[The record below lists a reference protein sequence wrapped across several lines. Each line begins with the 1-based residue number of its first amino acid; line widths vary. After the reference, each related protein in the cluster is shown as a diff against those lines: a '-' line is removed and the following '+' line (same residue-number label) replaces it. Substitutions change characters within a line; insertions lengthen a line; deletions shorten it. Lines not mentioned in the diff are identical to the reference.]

1 MPSRAGLAL
10 LAGLAALVL
19 AAPATRAANLPAGFQ
34 DEKVLENLYE
44 PSTFRFAGDG
54 RIFVAERPGKI
65 LVFDGPGDSTP
76 TVFADLR
83 TKVFDRHDRGLLG
96 LALDPGFEEGR
107 PYVYALYTYDHILG
121 DPAPPP
127 KWGEPDHTGDGCAE
141 PDGADDC
148 LVSGRLVR
156 LTANGDVALGGAGN
170 ATETVL
176 AEGWCQQFSS
186 HSIGDLEFGPE
197 GNLYVSG
204 GEGASFESA
213 DYGQFGT
220 KVPNPCGDPPAG
232 KGGDEEWPDAEGGA
246 LRALNPKLLSG
257 KVLRI
262 DPETGEG
269 VAGNPRFGS
278 ADATE
283 RKILAEGFRNPFRFA
298 IDPATDEV
306 YVGNVG
312 WGEVEEID
320 RFAGSPG
327 SVYNSGWPCMEGAGR
342 NPGYDFG
349 LTFCEGIYATPGAT
363 ASPFFSYRHDAGVV
377 PGDPCNRFDGSAIA
391 GLDFYEGSKFP
402 KAYKGALFFSDPV
415 RRCIYVMFAK
425 EGRPD
430 PSTTV
435 PFLVNGGV
443 YPGIDVQEG
452 PEGNLFYAK
461 LDDEASNGSGGS
473 INRIAYFSGNQPPIA
488 RLSVNKEWSAGD
500 LTSTF
505 DASASSDADGETLSY
520 AWDPE
525 NDGSF
530 EAPSATATKTLTFKD
545 EKNHTV
551 AVRVSDQQGATSVAR
566 VTVYPHD
573 TPPVPTILTPDPD
586 ALRWH
591 VGQAIQF
598 SGSAEDNGAPLPA
611 TSLDWTTKLFH
622 CPFSGCHQHPLQA
635 YPAVD
640 AGTLLAPA
648 HELPSHIELILT
660 ATDSRGLTASKS
672 IDLDPSEVTLRIESF
687 PPGLTVTAGP
697 VTKQTPFELPT
708 IEGSTLTLGAPAAA
722 SLGGIGY
729 SFLAWSDKGARV
741 HSVEAIGDATY
752 NAEYKA
758 DPVEEQGGGGETGN
772 GGGGNGGG
780 GSSGQGPGP
789 VIAPPPVSKRIAVRI
804 DRHPSMLTRK
814 RTAVFSFSSDVR
826 GAGFRCQLDSQ
837 PTAPCPSPRSYQRLR
852 PGPHRFRVVAV
863 APGDVSE
870 SRPRSFS
877 WTVLCPRSQ
886 RLVAGRCAAA
896 AGRGRSG

>member
-1 MPSRAGLAL
+1 VRPRAGLAL
-10 LAGLAALVL
+10 LFALTALAL
-19 AAPATRAANLPAGFQ
+19 AAPTTKAADLPAGFQ
-34 DEKVLENLYE
+34 DKKVLEDLYE
-44 PSTFRFAGDG
+44 PSTFRFAPDG
-54 RIFVAERPGKI
+54 RVFVAERPGKI
-65 LVFDGPGDSTP
+65 LVFQGLEDSSP

-96 LALDPGFEEGR
+96 LALDPRFGEGR

-121 DPAPPP
+121 DPGPPP
-127 KWGEPDHTGDGCAE
+127 KWGEAEHTGDACAE

-156 LTANGDVALGGAGN
+156 LTANGDVAVGGAGS

-186 HSIGDLEFGPE
+186 HSVGDLEFGPE

-220 KVPNPCGDPPAG
+220 NVPNPCGDPPAG
-232 KGGDEEWPDAEGGA
+232 KGGDEEWPDGEGGA
-246 LRALNPKLLSG
+246 LRSQNPKLLSG
-257 KVLRI
+257 KVIRI

-269 VAGNPRFGS
+269 VPGNPLFAS

-349 LTFCEGIYATPGAT
+349 LTLCEGIYASPGAT
-363 ASPFFSYRHDAGVV
+363 AAPFFSYRHDAGVV

-391 GLDFYEGSKFP
+391 GLDFYEGSNFP
-402 KAYKGALFFSDPV
+402 PAYKGALFFSDPV
-415 RRCIYVMFAK
+415 RGCIYVMFAK
-425 EGRPD
+425 DGRPD
-430 PSTTV
+430 PATTV

-473 INRIAYFSGNQPPIA
+473 INRIAYFSGNQPPVA
-488 RLSVNKEWSAGD
+488 RLSVDKEWSAGN

-505 DASASSDADGETLSY
+505 DAGASSDANGETLSY
-520 AWDPE
+520 AWDPQ

-530 EAPSATATKTLTFKD
+530 EAPSATATKTLTFSD
-545 EKNHTV
+545 SKNHTV
-551 AVRVSDQQGATSVAR
+551 AVRVSDQQGATSVDR
-566 VTVYPHD
+566 VTVYPND
-573 TPPVPTILTPDPD
+573 TPPVPAVLTPDPD
-586 ALRWH
+586 SLRWH

-598 SGSAEDNGAPLPA
+598 SGSASDGQDGSLPA

-635 YPAVD
+635 YPAVA
-640 AGTLLAPA
+640 AGTLIAPA

-660 ATDSRGLTASKS
+660 ATDSRGLTAGKS
-672 IDLDPSEVTLRIESF
+672 IDLNPSEVTLRIESS
-687 PPGLTVTAGP
+687 PPGVTVTAGP
-697 VTKQTPFELPT
+697 VTKQTPFDLPT
-708 IEGSTLTLGAPAAA
+708 IEGSTLTLIAPATA
-722 SLGGIGY
+722 SLNGIGY
-729 SFLAWSDKGARV
+729 SFLAWSDKGDRV
-741 HSVEAIGDATY
+741 RSVEAVGDATY
-752 NAEYKA
+752 GVDYALI
-758 DPVEEQGGGGETGN
+758 PVEEPKGEGPGGGGGTGD
-772 GGGGNGGG
+772 GGGQSPGA
-780 GSSGQGPGP
+780 GP
-789 VIAPPPVSKRIAVRI
+789 VPLGPPAPKRVNVRI
-804 DRHPSMLTRK
+804 DRHPPRQTRK
-814 RTAVFSFSSDVR
+814 TAAVFGFSADVS
-826 GAGFRCQLDSQ
+826 GSGFRCQLDSQ
-837 PTAPCPSPRSYQRLR
+837 PVAACPSPRAYQHLG
-852 PGPHRFRVVAV
+852 PGLHRFRVVAV

-870 SRPRSFS
+870 SKPQSFH
-877 WTVLCPRSQ
+877 WTVLCPRPRS
-886 RLVAGRCAAA
+886 LVRGRCVPA
-896 AGRGRSG
+896 AGSARSG